1 MIHIQKIHL
10 ILLLILFG
18 INTFAHSQAV
28 PDTSAHQDDI
38 LALTHVNLIPMD
50 RELILEDYTLIVRDG
65 KIDRMGPASSIE
77 IPDGAIEID
86 GTGKFLIPALSDMHV
101 HLEGDAWNIMYPP
114 ELKFTPKEINYED
127 ILFIYLAKGITTL
140 QVMSAFPEHVA
151 LREKIKANQLLGPSL
166 VLSRMIDGVGKA
178 WPPPISTWIE
188 GADQARS
195 AVQNAYE
202 TGYDRIKV
210 YSFLDKPSY
219 DTIMKV
225 AGLLKMP
232 VDGHIPLSTSV
243 EHIIAS
249 GQVMVAHS
257 EEFMQFAPDYKPET
271 IHSMASQLAEG
282 NVWLTATLITSR
294 NLVNLFEHPDLEF
307 SKPGTAKLHP
317 LGMGIWTYI
326 YENLYKP
333 IPESHQQYIKLSYET
348 FQVPFV
354 KDFFTCGGKLLSGS
368 DVLIPSNL
376 PGFTLHKELE
386 ELVNAGL
393 TPYEALRVSTTNAH
407 EFLDDLGQAGTI
419 EPGKRASLVLLSA
432 NPLEDISNTTKIKGI
447 IHQGRW
453 ISNAEIKSRLEQI
466 EISYSELATSKSPK
480 P

>member
-1 MIHIQKIHL
+1 MKHLHKFHL
-10 ILLLILFG
+10 ILFLLLSGIKTFG
-18 INTFAHSQAV
+18 TSETI
-28 PDTSAHQDDI
+28 PDTSSHRDDV
-38 LALTHVNLIPMD
+38 LVLTHVNLIPMD
-50 RELILEDYTLIVRDG
+50 AEQILEDYTLIIKNG
-65 KIDRMGPASSIE
+65 KVDQMGPAFSME
-77 IPDGAIEID
+77 IPDDAKEID

-101 HLEGDAWNIMYPP
+101 HLEGDAWNLMYPP
-114 ELKFTPKEINYED
+114 ELKFTPAEINYED

-140 QVMSAFPEHVA
+140 QVMSAFPEHVVI
-151 LREKIKANQLLGPSL
+151 RDKIKAKQLWGPDL
-166 VLSRMIDGVGKA
+166 VLSRMIDGAGKA

-188 GADQARS
+188 GADEAGN
-195 AVQNAYE
+195 AVKDAYE

-210 YSFLDKPSY
+210 YSFLDKASY

-225 AGLLKMP
+225 AGNLEMP
-232 VDGHIPLSTSV
+232 VDGHIPKSTSV
-243 EHIIAS
+243 EHMIES
-249 GQVMVAHS
+249 GQAMVAHS
-257 EEFMQFAPDYKPET
+257 EEFTQFAPDYKPET
-271 IHSMASQLAEG
+271 ISSMASQLAQG
-282 NVWLTATLITSR
+282 KVWLTPTLITSR
-294 NLVNLFEHPDLEF
+294 NLVNLFEHPDQEL
-307 SKPGTAKLHP
+307 SKPGTAQLHP

-333 IPESHQQYIKLSYET
+333 IPETHQQHIKLSYET

-354 KDFFTCGGKLLSGS
+354 KEFYACGGKLLSGS

-407 EFLDDLGQAGTI
+407 EFLENMDQAGTI

-432 NPLEDISNTTKIKGI
+432 NPLEDITNTTKIDGI
-447 IHQGRW
+447 FHQGKW
-453 ISNAEIKSRLEQI
+453 ISEDEIKSRLAQI
-466 EISYSELATSKSPK
+466 EISYSELAKSKSPK